1 VPRKVDAK
9 TPIGPRID
17 LRAQQGGLQGSTLS
31 MIPVP
36 PGTDEKNRKIYRMI
50 LDWYLRSAPKGKRA
64 VWTFGEG
71 PGPEQRIGPSAELSS
86 TLIMLGD
93 VKSYPPPSLEG
104 NEDNFYGFYYFGEPL
119 SSIIDTAYAHHQLF
133 LKMSKFFQDPPS
145 AENPYRVFVRRATQR
160 EVSVERRSQEAI
172 FLNMTKVRPTSHR
185 TR

>member
-1 VPRKVDAK
+1 VDAK

-36 PGTDEKNRKIYRMI
+36 PGTDEKKRKIYRMI
-50 LDWYLRSAPKGKRA
+50 LDWDLRSAPKGTRA
-64 VWTFGEG
+64 VWTFGGG
-71 PGPEQRIGPSAELSS
+71 PGPEQRIGPAAELSS

-104 NEDNFYGFYYFGEPL
+104 NEDNFYGFYYFGEPP
-119 SSIIDTAYAHHQLF
+119 SSIIDTAYANHQLF

-172 FLNMTKVRPTSHR
+172 FLNMTKARPTSHR